1 MNKTRLIIIGGIV
14 LISFVASL
22 LLGWLM
28 TPAPIAPQVVQQAPP
43 PEPLAVSAGLAGSE
57 AKLTPREKQLEELIR
72 ELQATISEYQL
83 KHRKLESEQ
92 LRLQMA
98 QQHLEKQVRDLE
110 NLRIEILAPLAALK
124 DEQIKLD
131 QTRLRIKQE
140 ERANLR
146 RAAAIYE
153 KMDAQAGS
161 RILAEMA
168 TGSQIDDAV
177 RILYY
182 MSEKSAA
189 RIFAEIPDDELAS
202 RLTLRLKQIREEG

>member
-57 AKLTPREKQLEELIR
+57 VKLTPREKQIEELIR

-92 LRLQMA
+92 LRVQMA

-131 QTRLRIKQE
+131 QTRL
-140 ERANLR
+140 
-146 RAAAIYE
+146 
-153 KMDAQAGS
+153 
-161 RILAEMA
+161 
-168 TGSQIDDAV
+168 
-177 RILYY
+177 
-182 MSEKSAA
+182 
-189 RIFAEIPDDELAS
+189 
-202 RLTLRLKQIREEG
+202 

>member
-1 MNKTRLIIIGGIV
+1 
-14 LISFVASL
+14 
-22 LLGWLM
+22 M
-28 TPAPIAPQVVQQAPP
+28 TAPIAPQVVQQAPP

-92 LRLQMA
+92 LRVQMA
-98 QQHLEKQVRDLE
+98 QQHLENQVRDLE

-168 TGSQIDDAV
+168 AGSQMDDAV
-177 RILYY
+177 RF
-182 MSEKSAA
+182 S
-189 RIFAEIPDDELAS
+189 
-202 RLTLRLKQIREEG
+202 TT